1 MATIDD
7 LKVHI
12 IGGGSLTKKEAYAL
26 LEPPDKE
33 LLFQ

>member
-1 MATIDD
+1 MATIEE
-7 LKVHI
+7 LKARI
-12 IGGGSLTKKEAYAL
+12 IGGESLTEEEAYAL